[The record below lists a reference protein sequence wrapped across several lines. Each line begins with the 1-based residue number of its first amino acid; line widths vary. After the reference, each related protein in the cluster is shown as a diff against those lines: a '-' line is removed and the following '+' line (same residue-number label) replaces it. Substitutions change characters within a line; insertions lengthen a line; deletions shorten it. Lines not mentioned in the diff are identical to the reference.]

1 MGLRGSEMKYYEMD
15 DRYRW
20 WLHPL
25 TIRNLNKQD
34 CRIRWKKQYH
44 DSLYSDDKMEW

>member
-1 MGLRGSEMKYYEMD
+1 MKYYEMD

-25 TIRNLNKQD
+25 TVRKSNTQD
-34 CRIRWKKQYH
+34 CHIRWKEMYH
-44 DSLYSDDKMEW
+44 DSLYSDDKIEW